1 MTGVQTC
8 ALPIFLLISDYAKVG
23 YAKLNLL
30 DRKGYAIKQWYKN
43 MGEDENTQLADV
55 VGIYS
60 KMYPSD
66 RRRMLDFFSK
76 ARVGEAKHFQGEM
89 RIERPGEKGK
99 WNWVRTNVVVNLF
112 EPENGQ
118 IELIGVNYDITELKE
133 DRKST
138 RLNSSHRS
146 LSRMPSSA

>member
-1 MTGVQTC
+1 MISRISSC
-8 ALPIFLLISDYAKVG
+8 LSDYAKIAG

-66 RRRMLDFFSK
+66 
-76 ARVGEAKHFQGEM
+76 Q
-89 RIERPGEKGK
+89 
-99 WNWVRTNVVVNLF
+99 
-112 EPENGQ
+112 Q
-118 IELIGVNYDITELKE
+118 E
-133 DRKST
+133 D
-138 RLNSSHRS
+138 
-146 LSRMPSSA
+146 A